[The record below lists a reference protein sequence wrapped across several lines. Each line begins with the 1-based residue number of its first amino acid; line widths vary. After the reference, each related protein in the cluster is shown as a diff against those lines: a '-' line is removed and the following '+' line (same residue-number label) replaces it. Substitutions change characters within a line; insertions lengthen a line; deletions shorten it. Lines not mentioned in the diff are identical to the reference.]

1 MLTEWL
7 LGEEEPA
14 DQAPSEESSGLVRN
28 TLDTDGSGFKN
39 DVSSVSMDV
48 DAELNGKV
56 HQEGLNFHLCVKTN
70 QAEEDFLFE
79 KGNLNLWAEPLQW
92 AKTLHEHLR
101 DLIGGS
107 GLVSCDVDRVQA
119 LSRRARAQE
128 LSSQQ
133 ALDHLPGLPQF
144 SCTMEHSRLTLLQQ
158 RASLALDVLHR
169 LS

>member
-1 MLTEWL
+1 M
-7 LGEEEPA
+7 
-14 DQAPSEESSGLVRN
+14 
-28 TLDTDGSGFKN
+28 
-39 DVSSVSMDV
+39 
-48 DAELNGKV
+48 
-56 HQEGLNFHLCVKTN
+56 NFHLCVKTN

-92 AKTLHEHLR
+92 VKMLHGHLC
-101 DLIGGS
+101 DLIRGS
-107 GLVSCDVDRVQA
+107 CQGSCEAGLVQA
-119 LSRRARAQE
+119 LSQKARVQE

-133 ALDHLPGLPQF
+133 ALDNLPGLPQF

>member
-1 MLTEWL
+1 MFNCTASQL
-7 LGEEEPA
+7 EEDKKP
-14 DQAPSEESSGLVRN
+14 PSVLV
-28 TLDTDGSGFKN
+28 
-39 DVSSVSMDV
+39 
-48 DAELNGKV
+48 
-56 HQEGLNFHLCVKTN
+56 NFHLYVKKN

-92 AKTLHEHLR
+92 AKMLHGHLC

-107 GLVSCDVDRVQA
+107 NPESCRADLVQA
-119 LSRRARAQE
+119 LSQRARVQE
-128 LSSQQ
+128 LISQQ
-133 ALDHLPGLPQF
+133 ALDNLPGLPQF